1 MAGSTEERPRST
13 EARVEFPS
21 RRGNR
26 LVGLWAAPPEP
37 AAPVVILCHGMEST
51 KEGTK
56 HRLLVDRLGAAG
68 FGTLRFDF
76 SYVGESEGEFADLT
90 IRGEVEDLGGAFDF
104 VAASARGPLGLF
116 GSSLGGTV
124 SLLFAATEPRIE
136 AIAVV
141 AAVAHPRRILEEVR
155 PDELARWRREGTFSL
170 GGVTLRSTFV
180 DDLETLDVLAA
191 CRATAAPVLVL
202 HGDADRVVPLGDG
215 EAIAAARSGPAVREL
230 RVFPGGD
237 HRFSRAEDLERLL
250 DGCERWFREHLG
262 RGRGGASR

>member
-1 MAGSTEERPRST
+1 MAGSTEEPARST
-13 EARVEFPS
+13 EARVELPS

-26 LVGLWAAPPEP
+26 LVGLWAAPPESS
-37 AAPVVILCHGMEST
+37 APVVILCHGMEST

-56 HRLLVDRLGAAG
+56 HRLLVDRLRAAG

-90 IRGEVEDLGGAFDF
+90 IRGEVEDLGGAFDY
-104 VAASARGPLGLF
+104 VAARTEGPLGLF

-124 SLLFAATEPRIE
+124 SLLFAATEPRI
-136 AIAVV
+136 AAVAVV
-141 AAVAHPRRILEEVR
+141 AAVAHPKRILDEVR

-180 DDLETLDVLAA
+180 EDLETLDVLGA
-191 CRATAAPVLVL
+191 CRGIAAPVLVL
-202 HGDADRVVPLGDG
+202 HGDADRVVPIGDG
-215 EAIAAARSGPAVREL
+215 EAIAATRSGAAPREL
-230 RVFPGGD
+230 RVFPGCD

-250 DGCERWFREHLG
+250 EACEVWFRRHLS
-262 RGRGGASR
+262 GGGGVR

>member
-1 MAGSTEERPRST
+1 MAGSTEEPARSS
-13 EARVEFPS
+13 EVRVELPS

-37 AAPVVILCHGMEST
+37 SSPVVILCHGMEST

-56 HRLLVDRLGAAG
+56 HRLLVDRLLAAG

-104 VAASARGPLGLF
+104 VAARAKGPIGLF
-116 GSSLGGTV
+116 
-124 SLLFAATEPRIE
+124 
-136 AIAVV
+136 
-141 AAVAHPRRILEEVR
+141 LEEVR

-180 DDLETLDVLAA
+180 EDLETLDVLGA
-191 CRATAAPVLVL
+191 CRTTRAPVLVL
-202 HGDADRVVPLGDG
+202 HGDADRVVPVGDG
-215 EAIAAARSGPAVREL
+215 EAIAGARSGAAPREL
-230 RVFPGGD
+230 RVFPGCD

-250 DGCERWFREHLG
+250 EACEAWFRRHLA
-262 RGRGGASR
+262 GGAS